1 MSFHHSPKIATDGLV
16 FCLDAANTK
25 SYPRSGNL
33 FRNLSG
39 GTNNASLIN
48 SPIFDVE
55 NRGSIKLNGT
65 NQYISSNYSFTN
77 RPFSINAWFYFN
89 TLASW
94 STILGQDTSI
104 TSNLG
109 AFYFQKINSGG
120 SGGVRVANTFG
131 IAMTTNLNGEIYCY
145 DPLPISSLVWYN
157 YCISVSSNDLIL
169 YKNGKE
175 VNRVNDSSTLA
186 PPSGPISIGAGY
198 YLDAITDF
206 CNIKL
211 SQLSIY
217 NKALNSQEVIQN
229 YNATKGRFNL

>member
-16 FCLDAANTK
+16 FCLDAANRK
-25 SYPRSGNL
+25 SYPRSGSL

-48 SPIFDVE
+48 SPVFDGE
-55 NRGSIKLNGT
+55 NSGSIKLNGT

-109 AFYFQKINSGG
+109 AFYFQKVDSGG
-120 SGGVRVANTFG
+120 GGGGRVGNTFG
-131 IAMTTNLNGEIYCY
+131 IAMTTNLNGEVYCY
-145 DPLPISSLVWYN
+145 DPVPVSALVWYN
-157 YCISVSSNDLIL
+157 YCISVSSNNLIL

-175 VNRVNDSSTLA
+175 VKRVNDSSTLA
-186 PPSGPISIGAGY
+186 PPIGPISIGAGY
-198 YLDAITDF
+198 YLDTIGDF

-217 NKALNSQEVIQN
+217 NRAITSKEAIEN
-229 YNATKGRFNL
+229 YNALKGRFNL

>member
-1 MSFHHSPKIATDGLV
+1 MAIFYNPRIVTDGLV
-16 FCLDAANTK
+16 LALDAANTK

-186 PPSGPISIGAGY
+186 PPIGPISIGAGY